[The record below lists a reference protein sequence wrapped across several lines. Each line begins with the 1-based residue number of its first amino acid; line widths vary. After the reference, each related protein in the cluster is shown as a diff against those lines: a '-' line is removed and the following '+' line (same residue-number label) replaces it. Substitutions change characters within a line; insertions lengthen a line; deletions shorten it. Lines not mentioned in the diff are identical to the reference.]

1 MLLAKGVED
10 HGTKDRLA
18 LSVIRVKA
26 PSRLAGMPH
35 KKPADTLQLTW
46 IDDEAATPRRK
57 SGQEMLL

>member
-1 MLLAKGVED
+1 VLLAKGVED

-18 LSVIRVKA
+18 LLKQ
-26 PSRLAGMPH
+26 LAGMPH

>member
-1 MLLAKGVED
+1 
-10 HGTKDRLA
+10 
-18 LSVIRVKA
+18 
-26 PSRLAGMPH
+26 MPH